1 MRVESFVDLGK
12 ETVLRVLLLIDN
24 VGSAPERLLCESLR
38 LKNERIEGVLKQS
51 LSLIVIDFLVDQFV
65 LF

>member
-24 VGSAPERLLCESLR
+24 VGSAPERLFCESLR
-38 LKNERIEGVLKQS
+38 LKNERVEGVLKQS
-51 LSLIVIDFLVDQFV
+51 LSLIVVDFLVDQFV